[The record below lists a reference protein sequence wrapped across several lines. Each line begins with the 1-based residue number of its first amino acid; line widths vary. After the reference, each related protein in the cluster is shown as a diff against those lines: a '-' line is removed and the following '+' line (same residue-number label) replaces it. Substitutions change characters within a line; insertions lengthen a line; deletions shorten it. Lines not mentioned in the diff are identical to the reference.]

1 MSLFSSANTCLS
13 TNNKNKKNIEVST
26 GPRRAMSLQETNG
39 KLLKKGN
46 VKTSRALSVDEIPD
60 GVGDMEE
67 EQQMENM
74 SM

>member
-1 MSLFSSANTCLS
+1 
-13 TNNKNKKNIEVST
+13 
-26 GPRRAMSLQETNG
+26 MSLQETNG